1 MQIGPALQRRAEL
14 ISRSGS
20 FHTMTKYQ
28 KLAEKARSAVATRRQ
43 NDADLNALITD
54 GLPTPAEVQSGKL
67 AEKPSAGNG
76 TSAHETKG
84 NESSEDTGCPV
95 DPQSHTPPIP
105 SNTRL
110 EPVQRLILSTSAQAH
125 IKSAQTQTKR
135 EKTTAANRL
144 KRAAV
149 PTTKWQ
155 HATPDE
161 KFRYAG
167 HATQRLNGLAFS
179 LNLSGKVQQSLKS
192 AANPIRSF
200 TDTLNR
206 ELKRHGL
213 SGMPYALTLEYSAA
227 DKLHVHGFLI
237 PPDCSLSTLKGVLRA
252 AGGKIAGRAGSTQAD
267 VREMYDGAGWAFYT
281 KKAKDQTNDKLSG
294 DARLFLNRAMTAA
307 AREFSLSVSG

>member
-14 ISRSGS
+14 ILRSGS

-28 KLAEKARSAVATRRQ
+28 ELAEKARFAAAIRRQ
-43 NDADLNALITD
+43 RDADLNALITD

-67 AEKPSAGNG
+67 AENSSGENA
-76 TSAHETKG
+76 TSTYETKG
-84 NESSEDTGCPV
+84 NEGGEDAGCPV
-95 DPQSHTPPIP
+95 DPQTHTTKAPLPPHLKTLLGTP
-105 SNTRL
+105 NVR
-110 EPVQRLILSTSAQAH
+110 RR
-125 IKSAQTQTKR
+125 IKSAQTKTKQ
-135 EKTTAANRL
+135 EKSYAETML

-155 HATPDE
+155 RATPDE

-237 PPDCSLSTLKGVLRA
+237 PPECSVSTLKGVLRA

-281 KKAKDQTNDKLSG
+281 KKAKGQTNDKLSG
-294 DARLFLNRAMTAA
+294 DARLFLNRGMTAA

>member
-1 MQIGPALQRRAEL
+1 
-14 ISRSGS
+14 
-20 FHTMTKYQ
+20 MTKYQ
-28 KLAEKARSAVATRRQ
+28 KLTERARSAATTRRQ
-43 NDADLNALITD
+43 NEADLNALITD

-67 AEKPSAGNG
+67 AENSSGQNA
-76 TSAHETKG
+76 TSAHKTKG
-84 NESSEDTGCPV
+84 NEGNSDSGCPV
-95 DPQSHTPPIP
+95 DPQSHNPQAPLPPLLKTLLGTP
-105 SNTRL
+105 NVR
-110 EPVQRLILSTSAQAH
+110 RR
-125 IKSAQTQTKR
+125 IKATQTQTKR

-155 HATPDE
+155 RATPDE

-237 PPDCSLSTLKGVLRA
+237 PPDCSVSTLKGVLRA

-267 VREMYDGAGWAFYT
+267 VREMYDGAGWVFYS
-281 KKAKDQTNDKLSG
+281 KKAKDQTTDKLSG
-294 DARLFLNRAMTAA
+294 DARLFLNRGMTAA